1 MVIFKNPD
9 RMIDYQK
16 HKLSNGLT
24 VIVNEDRGTP
34 LVTVNTLYG
43 VGARDEDPS
52 RTGFAHLFEHLMFG
66 GTERVPNFDA
76 VVTEA
81 GGESNA
87 FTNND
92 ITNYYI
98 TLPARNLETALWLE
112 SDRMRGIDLSQ
123 RALEVQQSVVTEEYH
138 YRYVNRPYGDEWMLL
153 RPLCYK
159 VHPYRWCTIGSDIR
173 HVQEATLEDV
183 RTFFARYYRPD
194 NAILSVCGNVRADE
208 VFRLAEKWYGDIG
221 ERKAEGGKRKG
232 ESGGR
237 LVEPE
242 QREAREL
249 RVERDVPAN
258 AIYMAYPM
266 CSRVDDDFRAVD
278 LVSDILSNGNSSR
291 LINALVKERQ
301 LFTSIDAFVTG
312 EADPGLLVVSG
323 HLTEGTDFATA
334 RAAVEDQLRRLA
346 EEPLEQRELEK
357 VVNRFENTFF
367 VNGYKTADR
376 AVLLC
381 LDEWLGHIEWAND
394 EPTLYRTVTVDDIR
408 RVAAELFRPEHQ
420 SVLFYAKGQD

>member
-43 VGARDEDPS
+43 VGARDEDAS

-66 GTERVPNFDA
+66 GTERVPDFDA

-81 GGESNA
+81 GGENNA

-123 RALEVQQSVVTEEYH
+123 RALEVQQSVVTEEYN
-138 YRYVNRPYGDEWMLL
+138 YRYVNRPYGDVWMLL

-183 RTFFARYYRPD
+183 RTFFKRYYRPD
-194 NAILSVCGNVRADE
+194 NAILSVCGNVSADD

-221 ERKAEGGKRKG
+221 SGKRKAESEKRIA
-232 ESGGR
+232 
-237 LVEPE
+237 EPE

-249 RVERDVPAN
+249 RVERDVPSDAL
-258 AIYMAYPM
+258 YMAYPM
-266 CSRVDDDFRAVD
+266 CSRVDDDFRAAD
-278 LVSDILSNGNSSR
+278 LVSDILSNGRSSR
-291 LINALVKERQ
+291 LYNALVKDRQ
-301 LFTSIDAFVTG
+301 LFTEIDAYITG
-312 EADPGLLVVSG
+312 DADPGLFVVSG
-323 HLTEGTDFATA
+323 RLTSGTDFGTA
-334 RAAVEDQLRRLA
+334 RRAVEDELCRLVA
-346 EEPLEQRELEK
+346 EPPSPHELEK

-367 VNGYKTADR
+367 VNNYKSADR
-376 AVLLC
+376 AMSLC
-381 LDEWLGHIEWAND
+381 QNEWLGHIEWVND
-394 EPTLYRTVTVDDIR
+394 EPALYRTVTVEDVR
-408 RVAAELFRPEHQ
+408 RVAAGMFRPEHQ
-420 SVLFYAKGQD
+420 SVLFYAKG

>member
-43 VGARDEDPS
+43 VGARDEDAS

-66 GTERVPNFDA
+66 GTERVPDFDA

-81 GGESNA
+81 GGENNA

-123 RALEVQQSVVTEEYH
+123 RALEVQQSVVTEEYN
-138 YRYVNRPYGDEWMLL
+138 YRYVNRPYGDVWMLL

-183 RTFFARYYRPD
+183 RNFFARYYRPD
-194 NAILSVCGNVRADE
+194 NAILSVCGNVRADD

-221 ERKAEGGKRKG
+221 GGKRG
-232 ESGGR
+232 AESGKR
-237 LVEPE
+237 IAEPE
-242 QREAREL
+242 QREGREL
-249 RVERDVPAN
+249 RVVREVPSDAL
-258 AIYMAYPM
+258 YMAYPM
-266 CSRVDDDFRAVD
+266 CSRVDDDFRAAD
-278 LVSDILSNGNSSR
+278 LVSDILSNGRSSR
-291 LINALVKERQ
+291 LYNALVKERQ
-301 LFTSIDAFVTG
+301 LFTSIDAYVTG
-312 EADPGLLVVSG
+312 DADPGLFVVSG
-323 HLTEGTDFATA
+323 QLTEGTDFAAA
-334 RAAVEDQLRRLA
+334 RAAVEEQLRRLG
-346 EEPLEQRELEK
+346 EEPLEPRELEK
-357 VVNRFENTFF
+357 VVNKFENTFF

-376 AVLLC
+376 AAMLC
-381 LDEWLGHIEWAND
+381 LYEWLGHIEWVNA
-394 EPTLYRTVTVDDIR
+394 EPALYRAVTVEDVR
-408 RVAAELFRPEHQ
+408 RVAAGIFRLEHQ
-420 SVLFYAKGQD
+420 SVLFYAKG

>member
-43 VGARDEDPS
+43 VGARDEDAS

-66 GTERVPNFDA
+66 GTERVPDFDA

-81 GGESNA
+81 GGENNA

-123 RALEVQQSVVTEEYH
+123 RALEVQQSVVTEEYN
-138 YRYVNRPYGDEWMLL
+138 YRYVNRPYGDVWMLL

-183 RTFFARYYRPD
+183 RNFFARYYRPD
-194 NAILSVCGNVRADE
+194 NAILSVCGNVSADD

-221 ERKAEGGKRKG
+221 GGKRNA
-232 ESGGR
+232 ESGKR
-237 LVEPE
+237 IAEPE

-249 RVERDVPAN
+249 RVERDVPSDAL
-258 AIYMAYPM
+258 YMAYPM
-266 CSRVDDDFRAVD
+266 CSRVDDDFRAAD
-278 LVSDILSNGNSSR
+278 LVSDILSNGRSSR
-291 LINALVKERQ
+291 LYNALVKDRQ
-301 LFTSIDAFVTG
+301 LFTEIDAYITG
-312 EADPGLLVVSG
+312 DADPGLFVVSG
-323 HLTEGTDFATA
+323 RLTSGTDFGTA
-334 RAAVEDQLRRLA
+334 RRAVEDELCRLVA
-346 EEPLEQRELEK
+346 EPPSPHELEK

-367 VNGYKTADR
+367 VNNYKSADR
-376 AVLLC
+376 AMSLC
-381 LDEWLGHIEWAND
+381 QNEWLGHIEWVND
-394 EPTLYRTVTVDDIR
+394 EPALYRTVTVEDVR
-408 RVAAELFRPEHQ
+408 RVAAGMFRPEHQ
-420 SVLFYAKGQD
+420 SVLFYAKG

>member
-1 MVIFKNPD
+1 
-9 RMIDYQK
+9 MIDYQK

-43 VGARDEDPS
+43 VGARDEDAS

-66 GTERVPNFDA
+66 GTERVPDFDA

-81 GGESNA
+81 GGENNA

-123 RALEVQQSVVTEEYH
+123 RALEVQQSVVTEEYN
-138 YRYVNRPYGDEWMLL
+138 YRYVNRPYGDVWMQL

-194 NAILSVCGNVRADE
+194 NAILSVCGNVRADD
-208 VFRLAEKWYGDIG
+208 VFRLAEKWYGDI
-221 ERKAEGGKRKG
+221 ESGKRRA
-232 ESGGR
+232 ESGKR
-237 LVEPE
+237 IAEPE

-249 RVERDVPAN
+249 RVVREVPSDAL
-258 AIYMAYPM
+258 YMAYPM
-266 CSRVDDDFRAVD
+266 CSRVDDDFRAAD
-278 LVSDILSNGNSSR
+278 LVSDILSNGRSSR
-291 LINALVKERQ
+291 LYNALVKERQ
-301 LFTSIDAFVTG
+301 LFTSIDAYVTG
-312 EADPGLLVVSG
+312 DADPGLFVVSG
-323 HLTEGTDFATA
+323 QLTEGTDFAAA
-334 RAAVEDQLRRLA
+334 RAAVEEQLRRLG
-346 EEPLEQRELEK
+346 EEPLEPRELEK
-357 VVNRFENTFF
+357 VVNKFENTFF

-376 AVLLC
+376 AAMLC
-381 LDEWLGHIEWAND
+381 LYEWLGHIEWVND
-394 EPTLYRTVTVDDIR
+394 EPALYRTVTVEDVR
-408 RVAAELFRPEHQ
+408 RVAARMFRPEHQ
-420 SVLFYAKGQD
+420 SVLFYAKG

>member
-43 VGARDEDPS
+43 VGARDEDAS

-66 GTERVPNFDA
+66 GTERVPDFDA

-81 GGESNA
+81 GGENNA

-123 RALEVQQSVVTEEYH
+123 RALEVQQSVVTEEYN
-138 YRYVNRPYGDEWMLL
+138 YRYVNRPYGDVWMQL

-194 NAILSVCGNVRADE
+194 NAILSVCGNVRADD
-208 VFRLAEKWYGDIG
+208 VFRLAEKWYGDI
-221 ERKAEGGKRKG
+221 ESGKRRA
-232 ESGGR
+232 ESGKR
-237 LVEPE
+237 IAEPE

-249 RVERDVPAN
+249 RVVREVPSDAL
-258 AIYMAYPM
+258 YMAYPM
-266 CSRVDDDFRAVD
+266 CSRVDDDFRAAD
-278 LVSDILSNGNSSR
+278 LVSDILSNGRSSR
-291 LINALVKERQ
+291 LYNALVKERQ
-301 LFTSIDAFVTG
+301 LFTSIDAYVTG
-312 EADPGLLVVSG
+312 DADPGLFVVSG
-323 HLTEGTDFATA
+323 QLTEGTDFAAA
-334 RAAVEDQLRRLA
+334 RAAVEEQLRRLG
-346 EEPLEQRELEK
+346 EEPLEPRELEK
-357 VVNRFENTFF
+357 VVNKFENTFF

-376 AVLLC
+376 AAMLC
-381 LDEWLGHIEWAND
+381 LYEWLGHIEWVND
-394 EPTLYRTVTVDDIR
+394 EPALYRTVTVEDVR
-408 RVAAELFRPEHQ
+408 RVAARMFRPEHQ
-420 SVLFYAKGQD
+420 SVLFYAKG

>member
-1 MVIFKNPD
+1 
-9 RMIDYQK
+9 MIDYQK

-43 VGARDEDPS
+43 VGARDEDAS

-66 GTERVPNFDA
+66 GTERVPDFDA

-81 GGESNA
+81 GGENNA

-123 RALEVQQSVVTEEYH
+123 RALEVQQSVVTEEYN
-138 YRYVNRPYGDEWMLL
+138 YRYVNRPYGDVWMLL
-153 RPLCYK
+153 RPLCYT

-183 RTFFARYYRPD
+183 RNFFARYYRPD
-194 NAILSVCGNVRADE
+194 NAILSVCGNVRADD

-221 ERKAEGGKRKG
+221 SGKRKAESGKRIA
-232 ESGGR
+232 
-237 LVEPE
+237 EPE

-249 RVERDVPAN
+249 RVERDVPSDAL
-258 AIYMAYPM
+258 YMAYPM
-266 CSRVDDDFRAVD
+266 CSRVDDDFRAAD
-278 LVSDILSNGNSSR
+278 LVSDILSNGRSSR
-291 LINALVKERQ
+291 LYNALVKDRQ
-301 LFTSIDAFVTG
+301 LFTEIDAYITG
-312 EADPGLLVVSG
+312 DADPGLFVVSG
-323 HLTEGTDFATA
+323 RLTSGTDFGTA
-334 RAAVEDQLRRLA
+334 RRAVEDELCRLVA
-346 EEPLEQRELEK
+346 EPPSPHELEK

-367 VNGYKTADR
+367 VNNYKSADR
-376 AVLLC
+376 AMSLC
-381 LDEWLGHIEWAND
+381 QNEWLGHIEWVND
-394 EPTLYRTVTVDDIR
+394 EPALYRTVTVEDVR
-408 RVAAELFRPEHQ
+408 RVATGMFRPEHQ
-420 SVLFYAKGQD
+420 SVLFYGNQ